1 MMILLNGW
9 IPTTTSLPS
18 RLEGKG
24 VSDEV
29 IVTLAN
35 NKVTMMKYD
44 YEEEMWYRGEF
55 PLDDGVEVIAWTFS
69 PDPYQPELEGAL
81 FIQGPLIPDED

>member
-1 MMILLNGW
+1 MMILLNEW
-9 IPTTTSLPS
+9 IPTTDGLPP
-18 RLEGKG
+18 RLDGKD

-44 YEEEMWYRGEF
+44 HEEEMWYRGAF
-55 PLDDGVEVIAWTFS
+55 PLDDSVKVIAWTFA
-69 PDPYQPELEGAL
+69 PDPYQPELEGAF
-81 FIQGPLIPDED
+81 FIPGPLIPDED